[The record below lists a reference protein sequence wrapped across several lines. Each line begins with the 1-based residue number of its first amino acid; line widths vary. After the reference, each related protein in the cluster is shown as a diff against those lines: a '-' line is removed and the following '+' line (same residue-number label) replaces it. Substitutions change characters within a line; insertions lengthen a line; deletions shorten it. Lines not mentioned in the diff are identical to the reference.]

1 MSNTAFPYFP
11 SSSRVWLYPCK
22 QQFTPEQESDLQH
35 TFETFVAQ
43 WKSHDKPVK
52 GNFEIFGHSIL
63 VIVADEDF
71 ESPSGCSIDSC
82 VRLVKEFSEKHSL
95 DMFNRTGIYVLNDHS
110 IKIYT
115 PKEAEEALNNG
126 ELLPESRCLNLQVN
140 NLEGFI
146 KEFVQPFSVNWLGK
160 KLCNTTTA

>member
-1 MSNTAFPYFP
+1 M
-11 SSSRVWLYPCK
+11 
-22 QQFTPEQESDLQH
+22 QH